1 MSGLPRLQD
10 DRLIVGFDSSDD
22 AAVYLVR
29 DDLAAIHTVDFFPP
43 IVDDPYAFG
52 QIAAA
57 NSLSD
62 VYAMGGRPSL
72 AMNLICFPSCL
83 DLQVVRAILEGGAD
97 KIREAGAVIAGGH
110 SIEDSEPKYGL
121 CVTGYAHPNDIL
133 RNDRARPGDKL
144 VLTKPLGTGI
154 LTTAAMADLL
164 DEKQVRDMT
173 ALMATLNSAGQRAM
187 MPVRPSACTD
197 ITGFG
202 FLGHVCELAR
212 GSGLSVVVDSKSVPV
227 LPGVLELARDGIIPA
242 GAYRNMSFVEDEVA
256 VASAVPQELAD
267 VLYDPQ
273 TSGGLLISVPGERA
287 PELMKRLEAEC
298 VPAALV
304 GEVRDAGEKTV
315 TVL

>member
-1 MSGLPRLQD
+1 MQDERLV
-10 DRLIVGFDSSDD
+10 VGFDSSDD

-62 VYAMGGRPSL
+62 VYAMGGTPNL

-83 DLQVVRAILEGGAD
+83 DLQTVRAILEGGAD
-97 KIREAGAVIAGGH
+97 KVREAGAVIAGGH

-121 CVTGYAHPNDIL
+121 CVTGYAHPDDIL

-154 LTTAAMADLL
+154 LTTAAMAELL
-164 DEKQVRDMT
+164 GEQQVRDMT
-173 ALMATLNSAGQRAM
+173 AVMATLNKNAQRAM

-197 ITGFG
+197 VTGFG
-202 FLGHVCELAR
+202 FLATFASWRAAAAFQSSSTPKACPYCPVCSSWQAKASFRREPTATWT
-212 GSGLSVVVDSKSVPV
+212 LSQTRFWSTRRSRRRS
-227 LPGVLELARDGIIPA
+227 LTCFTTR
-242 GAYRNMSFVEDEVA
+242 RRR
-256 VASAVPQELAD
+256 AD
-267 VLYDPQ
+267 CSSRCPK
-273 TSGGLLISVPGERA
+273 RA
-287 PELMKRLEAEC
+287 PAS
-298 VPAALV
+298 
-304 GEVRDAGEKTV
+304 
-315 TVL
+315 

>member
-1 MSGLPRLQD
+1 MRE
-10 DRLIVGFDSSDD
+10 
-22 AAVYLVR
+22 
-29 DDLAAIHTVDFFPP
+29 DLAAIHTVDFFPP

-62 VYAMGGRPSL
+62 VYAMGGVPSL

-83 DLQVVRAILEGGAD
+83 GLDVVRGILEGGAD

-121 CVTGYAHPNDIL
+121 CVTGYAHPKDIL
-133 RNDRARPGDKL
+133 KNTGAQPGDKL

-164 DEKQVRDMT
+164 AEGPQRDMEK
-173 ALMATLNSAGQRAM
+173 LMATLNSAAQRAM
-187 MPVRPSACTD
+187 MPCRPSACTD

-202 FLGHVCELAR
+202 FLGHVRELAE
-212 GSGLSVVVDSKSVPV
+212 GSGVTACIDANKVPV
-227 LPGVLELARDGIIPA
+227 LPGVLDFARDGVIPA
-242 GAYRNMSFVEDEVA
+242 GMYRNLDFAGGDVSMA
-256 VASAVPQELAD
+256 ASVPQELAD

-273 TSGGLLISVPGERA
+273 TSGGLLISVPGGQA
-287 PELMKRLEAEC
+287 DELMRRLEAEC
-298 VPAALV
+298 VPAAMV
-304 GEVRDAGEKTV
+304 GEIRPKREKWV
-315 TVL
+315 EVF

>member
-1 MSGLPRLQD
+1 MH
-10 DRLIVGFDSSDD
+10 
-22 AAVYLVR
+22 

-62 VYAMGGRPSL
+62 VYAMGGQPCL

-97 KIREAGAVIAGGH
+97 KVREAGAVIAGGH

-121 CVTGYAHPNDIL
+121 CVTGYAHPRDIL
-133 RNDRARPGDKL
+133 RNDRARAGDKL
-144 VLTKPLGTGI
+144 ILTKPLGTGI

-164 DEKQVRDMT
+164 DEKQTGEMIR
-173 ALMATLNSAGQRAM
+173 LMAMLNRGAQRAM
-187 MPVRPSACTD
+187 MPERPSACTD

-202 FLGHVCELAR
+202 FLGHLCELAR
-212 GSGLSVVVDSKSVPV
+212 GSGLSVVIDSRSVPI

-242 GAYRNMSFVEDEVA
+242 GAYRNMSFVEDEVSIA
-256 VASAVPQELAD
+256 AGVPQERAD

-273 TSGGLLISVPGERA
+273 TSGGLLIAVPGERA
-287 PELMKRLEAEC
+287 GELMRRLEAEN

-304 GEVRDAGEKTV
+304 GEVRDKGEKAV

>member
-1 MSGLPRLQD
+1 MQDERLV
-10 DRLIVGFDSSDD
+10 VGFDSSDD

-62 VYAMGGRPSL
+62 VYAMGGMPNL

-83 DLQVVRAILEGGAD
+83 DLQTVRAILEGGAD
-97 KIREAGAVIAGGH
+97 KVREAGAVIAGGH

-121 CVTGYAHPNDIL
+121 CVTGYAHPDDIL

-154 LTTAAMADLL
+154 LTTAAMAELL
-164 DEKQVRDMT
+164 DEQQVRDMT
-173 ALMATLNSAGQRAM
+173 AVMATLNKNAQRAM

-197 ITGFG
+197 VTGFG
-202 FLGHVCELAR
+202 FLGHLCELAR

-227 LPGVLELARDGIIPA
+227 LPGVLDLAAEGIIPA
-242 GAYRNMSFVEDEVA
+242 GAYRNMDFVADEVA
-256 VASAVPQELAD
+256 VDPSVPQELSD
-267 VLYDPQ
+267 VLFDPQ
-273 TSGGLLISVPGERA
+273 TSGGLLISVPESRA
-287 PELMKRLEAEC
+287 GELMRRLEAENI
-298 VPAALV
+298 AAAV
-304 GEVRDAGEKTV
+304 VAEVRGQGEKAV

>member
-1 MSGLPRLQD
+1 M
-10 DRLIVGFDSSDD
+10 
-22 AAVYLVR
+22 VR

-62 VYAMGGRPSL
+62 VYAMGGTPSL

-83 DLQVVRAILEGGAD
+83 DLQTVRAILEGGAD
-97 KIREAGAVIAGGH
+97 KVREAGAVIAGGH

-121 CVTGYAHPNDIL
+121 CVTGYAHPDTIL
-133 RNDRARPGDKL
+133 RNDRARPGDSL
-144 VLTKPLGTGI
+144 VLTKPLGTGV

-164 DEKQVRDMT
+164 SEQQTRDMI
-173 ALMATLNSAGQRAM
+173 AVMATLNKNAQRAM

-202 FLGHVCELAR
+202 FLGHLCELVR
-212 GSGLSVVVDSKSVPV
+212 GSGFSVVIDSKSVPV
-227 LPGVLELARDGIIPA
+227 LPGALDLARDGILPA
-242 GAYRNMSFVEDEVA
+242 GAYRNMDFVDNLVTVA
-256 VASAVPQELAD
+256 PSVPQELSD
-267 VLYDPQ
+267 ILYDPQ
-273 TSGGLLISVPGERA
+273 TSGGLLISVPGQRA
-287 PELMKRLEAEC
+287 GELMKRLEAEG
-298 VPAALV
+298 VAAAIV
-304 GEVRDAGEKTV
+304 GEVRDQSEKGV

>member
-1 MSGLPRLQD
+1 MQD
-10 DRLIVGFDSSDD
+10 ERLIVGFDSSDD
-22 AAVYLVR
+22 AAVYLLR

-62 VYAMGGRPSL
+62 IYAMGGQPSL

-83 DLQVVRAILEGGAD
+83 DLQTVRAILEGGAE
-97 KIREAGAVIAGGH
+97 KIRESGAVIAGGH

-121 CVTGYAHPNDIL
+121 CVTGYVHPRDIL

-164 DEKQVRDMT
+164 DGQQTRSMIAVMT
-173 ALMATLNSAGQRAM
+173 QLNRAAQRAM
-187 MPVRPSACTD
+187 MPVHPSACTD
-197 ITGFG
+197 VTGFG
-202 FLGHVCELAR
+202 FLGHLCELAR
-212 GSGLSVVVDSKSVPV
+212 GSGVSVAVDAGSVPI
-227 LPGVLELARDGIIPA
+227 LPGVRELARDGIIPA
-242 GAYRNMSFVEDEVA
+242 GAYRNMAFVEDSIDMGAGVLQEV
-256 VASAVPQELAD
+256 SD

-273 TSGGLLISVPGERA
+273 TSGGLLISVEGARA
-287 PELMKRLEAEC
+287 QELVRRLEAEG
-298 VPAALV
+298 VHGAVV
-304 GEVRDAGEKTV
+304 GEVQGPGEKLV
-315 TVL
+315 TVR